1 MIGALTVCGLT
12 TMMTIEG
19 GTDAA
24 VFLAFV
30 TEVLGPRLTP
40 GDMVILDNAGAHKDA
55 RIKDAV
61 EARGAKLVFLPPYSP
76 DLNPIEEC
84 WSKVKSLLRSAAART
99 KDELNQALSTIL
111 DLVTPSDAC
120 VSALVWT
127 SFDPLGQP
135 EVGNR
140 PTDLTAGLAYGAE
153 FGPFTAEPSATV
165 VTFPGLPEG
174 ATTVELGLEAAL
186 SLGPI
191 AACTTQSLDA
201 VAFRGAYCAKAG
213 ACAAHDF
220 GAGVAL
226 EGDVGAGGGNRAFN
240 EANFGVAAWGLDHV
254 EANVAITI
262 PADSLYLRAH
272 GTVSRLVHPDL
283 VRALPEPL
291 VGFAGLAVGAEI

>member
-1 MIGALTVCGLT
+1 MTRTPLALLLALAGSTLPAGARAQDAADPGV
-12 TMMTIEG
+12 
-19 GTDAA
+19 TDAVSA
-24 VFLAFV
+24 GL
-30 TEVLGPRLTP
+30 EVDVPSRY
-40 GDMVILDNAGAHKDA
+40 V
-55 RIKDAV
+55 
-61 EARGAKLVFLPPYSP
+61 ARGVAASEGPTLQP
-76 DLNPIEEC
+76 
-84 WSKVKSLLRSAAART
+84 SAWVGYAG
-99 KDELNQALSTIL
+99 L
-111 DLVTPSDAC
+111 
-120 VSALVWT
+120 SALVWT